1 MDVYLAFCCI
11 MCFIGGGGEL
21 SISKLYRADFEMLGA
36 YHGLPLLSPSS
47 SSFSVSS
54 GLVRQLNKNNI
65 SKNMPYSLNLVHYR
79 TCLYS
84 SNSFFFLVLLR
95 TVDIGCNE
103 TNTKFPEIVQRKYE
117 VFSCI
122 LPHFTANIRSWGVT
136 MTIVHARA
144 CQHQGTKVRRKQ
156 LLYHSCKVLQ

>member
-11 MCFIGGGGEL
+11 ICFIGGGGEL

-84 SNSFFFLVLLR
+84 SNSFFFLVLLP
-95 TVDIGCNE
+95 TVDIGCDE
-103 TNTKFPEIVQRKYE
+103 TNTIFPEIVQRKYE

-122 LPHFTANIRSWGVT
+122 SLPISGLGGWRWLSC
-136 MTIVHARA
+136 MRVHAS
-144 CQHQGTKVRRKQ
+144 TKVRRKQ
-156 LLYHSCKVLQ
+156 LLYHSRKVLQ